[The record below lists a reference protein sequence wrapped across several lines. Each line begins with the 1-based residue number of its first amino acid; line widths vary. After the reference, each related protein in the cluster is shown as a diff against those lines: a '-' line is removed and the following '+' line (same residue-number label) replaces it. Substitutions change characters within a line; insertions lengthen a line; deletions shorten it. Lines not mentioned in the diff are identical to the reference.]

1 MADTALTAA
10 ARALRTQIEFTHA
23 ARVSEELGCP
33 VTILRREPV
42 KRGGKFTGINEL
54 VYGMPAEFVH
64 AAETLGL
71 LAEAR

>member
-1 MADTALTAA
+1 MADNAVTTA
-10 ARALRTQIEFTHA
+10 ARALRAQIEMTHA
-23 ARVSEELGCP
+23 VRVGETLGCA

-54 VYGMPAEFVH
+54 VYGMPAEFIEQ
-64 AAETLGL
+64 AQSLGL